1 MLGTSQVN
9 LPYPVTNLGSRKA
22 RKGPQEHATYLIS
35 FESETV
41 NTGALM
47 QDVKESGQ

>member
-9 LPYPVTNLGSRKA
+9 LLYPVTNLGSRKE

-47 QDVKESGQ
+47 